1 MLRHTGLKPG
11 AKDQTLCIA
20 PGFNP
25 VWRNITNQ
33 YRSAKNWLPE
43 KKNPGYISRDS
54 PFLVNTDIVGI

>member
-43 KKNPGYISRDS
+43 KKESRLYQPGFTFS
-54 PFLVNTDIVGI
+54 G